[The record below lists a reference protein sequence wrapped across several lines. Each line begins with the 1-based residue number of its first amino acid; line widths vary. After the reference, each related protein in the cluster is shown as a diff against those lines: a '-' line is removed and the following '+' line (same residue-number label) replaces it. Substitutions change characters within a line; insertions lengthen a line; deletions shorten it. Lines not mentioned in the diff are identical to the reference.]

1 MRVLTVL
8 ELLQAHERISGQELA
23 DALEVSVRTVQRYVM
38 RLQDLG
44 VPVESSRGPGGAYQ
58 LARGYRLPP
67 LMLGAEEGFAIA
79 LGLDALTHLGLC
91 EIAPAA
97 IGARTKLA
105 RMLPFGLGERVDA
118 VRSTLMLEEP
128 RVVKATDVTHLIA
141 LAAAATARQ
150 SVRITYCSD
159 MQAITE
165 RTVDPYG
172 VLQYEGRWLMAA
184 YCHLRGDMRLFR
196 VDRIEETTT
205 TSECFTRSD
214 DFDLRSFIYHRLAT
228 AEADWYVE
236 VWVDRPLEHV
246 KARLPRAMAI
256 FAEEQGGTR
265 IECSSSNL
273 EYLAMML
280 LPLSAELEIRKPAE
294 LRDAFHAIAAR
305 AATIAVRELVEE
317 PSPRPLA
324 TPLPLR

>member
-1 MRVLTVL
+1 MYDPSMRVLTVL

-44 VPVESSRGPGGAYQ
+44 VPVESSRGPGGAYK

-105 RMLPFGLGERVDA
+105 RMLPLGLGERVEA

-128 RVVKATDVTHLIA
+128 RVVKATDVSHLIA

-150 SVRITYCSD
+150 CVEIVYRSD
-159 MQAITE
+159 SGEVTK
-165 RTVDPYG
+165 RTIEPYG
-172 VLQYEGRWLMAA
+172 VLQYEGRWLLAA
-184 YCHLRGDMRLFR
+184 FCQLRNDMRLFR
-196 VDRIEETTT
+196 VDRVEEAITTAET
-205 TSECFTRSD
+205 FDRPD
-214 DFDLRSFIYHRLAT
+214 DFELRSFIYNRLAT

-236 VWVDRPLEHV
+236 VWVDRPLDYV
-246 KARLPRAMAI
+246 KVRLPRALTLLS
-256 FAEEQGGTR
+256 EEAGGTR
-265 IECSSSNL
+265 IECTSSDL
-273 EYLAMML
+273 EWLAMTL
-280 LPLSAELEIRKPAE
+280 LPLSPNLEIRRPAE
-294 LRDAFHAIAAR
+294 LRAAFEAVAAR
-305 AATIAVRELVEE
+305 ATAIASNSFVGTGV
-317 PSPRPLA
+317 A
-324 TPLPLR
+324 AD